1 MEKGNQENE
10 NLVVEETT
18 ENVGEQAT
26 EEVVNSEET
35 TTDSIQVEEE
45 KKYSEAEMNE
55 ILAKKKR
62 NMERKLRREYE
73 KKYSVYSELGNVVG
87 AGLGTSDMQEATK
100 KLKDYYEG
108 QGVNIPT
115 QRNFTDR
122 EEQILARADAEDI
135 INSGYEDIVEEVN
148 RLTEVGVDKM
158 TAREKLIFKALAEK
172 RQEIE
177 SEKELLSIGA
187 DKEVL
192 NSKEYKSFIK
202 NNGLEAVSA
211 KKAYELFRKIQPK
224 PQVEQIGD
232 LTNKNSKEVK
242 TEYTDEEIAKLS
254 LDELDDPVVWK
265 NVRKSMT
272 QRKE

>member
-1 MEKGNQENE
+1 MEKENQENE

-35 TTDSIQVEEE
+35 EEE

-172 RQEIE
+172 RQELE